1 MPQGGD
7 MIWIYLVVLAG
18 FAAGA
23 ILYDRR
29 RRGRSESGGAEV
41 NHPAIERLDRVLKRE
56 GADVRAAPLQRSV
69 TEREPTGGGITA
81 SSSWSVPHRA
91 SLARSEPGRE
101 LVEVGA
107 EMASASVAAPAPA
120 AVAVAYREAGTDR
133 GMPAV
138 GDAGLDGGSVQN
150 REVAAAGSTAEGDP
164 GAQTH
169 RATWSLPDVLASPT
183 KLLRAL
189 ARSPETVGAPKAT
202 GGGRK
207 PVRFAD
213 DAEFLPAALEIL
225 ETPPSP
231 TATWLMLGICAV
243 FLTALIW
250 AFVGKLDIH
259 AVAMGKIQASG
270 RTKVVQ
276 PLEAGRVA
284 AILVESG
291 QLVKKGDV
299 LVELD
304 PTETAADL
312 EALRRELES
321 VTGEAVRRNAA
332 VLAAR
337 TLNEPAAPPLFP
349 DLVGPRVRQRESD
362 LLAAE
367 LSQLRSNIQGI
378 KAQIAERQ
386 ASKRRLA
393 ASIDARRRALGL
405 SKERVGMRE
414 EIRTRGAGSRALT
427 IDAELQYENFA
438 ITDASE
444 RGQLAEADASVNSL
458 EARIMQAQD
467 QFIAEQ
473 AQKASE
479 ADRRRDRLEQ
489 EIVKARSKR
498 DRTQLRAPSAGLV
511 QQIEVSTIGQVVA
524 SGQSLMSVVPVD
536 EPLEVEAMIVN
547 KDIGFITPGQRAVV
561 KVEAF
566 PFTRY
571 GSIEARVVKV
581 SSDAVEDRN
590 ATGMMDAA
598 SAARPQANSAPKTSP
613 GQNLVFPA
621 VLKLDRRTIN
631 IDGKEIPLT
640 PGMAVTVEIKT
651 GQRRA
656 ISYVLSPL
664 SEVITTSA
672 HER

>member
-1 MPQGGD
+1 MPQGAD
-7 MIWIYLVVLAG
+7 MIWIYLVVLVV
-18 FAAGA
+18 F
-23 ILYDRR
+23 
-29 RRGRSESGGAEV
+29 SGGAVIYGLRQRGE
-41 NHPAIERLDRVLKRE
+41 NERAPTKINLPAVERLDRVLKRE
-56 GADVRAAPLQRSV
+56 GTAA
-69 TEREPTGGGITA
+69 REKPDDQVSAKHGPKPGGVTA
-81 SSSWSVPHRA
+81 SSSWSMPRMAALVRPAAEVA
-91 SLARSEPGRE
+91 STPAA
-101 LVEVGA
+101 EVTP
-107 EMASASVAAPAPA
+107 AAPAA
-120 AVAVAYREAGTDR
+120 NAMA
-133 GMPAV
+133 
-138 GDAGLDGGSVQN
+138 
-150 REVAAAGSTAEGDP
+150 P
-164 GAQTH
+164 GAAPPRMEH
-169 RATWSLPDVLASPT
+169 SRPILVDGAPVRANDPDGRPEPEDLPVGVEDNGTTGRASWSVPRILASPT
-183 KLLRAL
+183 RLLREL
-189 ARSPETVGAPKAT
+189 AKAPETVGAAKAT
-202 GGGRK
+202 GGGRQT
-207 PVRFAD
+207 VRLAD

-259 AVAMGKIQASG
+259 AVAMGKIQTSG

-291 QLVKKGDV
+291 RLVQKGDV
-299 LVELD
+299 LIELD

-321 VTGEAVRRNAA
+321 VTGETVRRYAA

-337 TLNEPAAPPLFP
+337 TLDGVVAPPIFP
-349 DLVGPRVRQRESD
+349 ELVGPRVRQRESD

-367 LSQLRSNIQGI
+367 LSQLRSSIEGI

-393 ASIDARRRALGL
+393 ASIEARRRALGL

-414 EIRTRGAGSRALT
+414 EIRTRGAGSRALI

-458 EARIMQAQD
+458 EARMVQAQD

-489 EIVKARSKR
+489 EIVKARSKQ

-511 QQIEVSTIGQVVA
+511 QQVEVSTIGQVVA
-524 SGQSLMSVVPVD
+524 GGQSLMSVVPVD

-547 KDIGFITPGQRAVV
+547 KDIGFVTPGQRAVV

-571 GSIEARVVKV
+571 GTIEAQVVKV

-598 SAARPQANSAPKTSP
+598 SAARPQANSAPPKTSP

-621 VLKLDRRTIN
+621 VLKLDRRSMN

>member
-1 MPQGGD
+1 MP
-7 MIWIYLVVLAG
+7 
-18 FAAGA
+18 
-23 ILYDRR
+23 
-29 RRGRSESGGAEV
+29 
-41 NHPAIERLDRVLKRE
+41 RVLT
-56 GADVRAAPLQRSV
+56 S
-69 TEREPTGGGITA
+69 PTQLL
-81 SSSWSVPHRA
+81 RDM
-91 SLARSEPGRE
+91 ARTP
-101 LVEVGA
+101 
-107 EMASASVAAPAPA
+107 
-120 AVAVAYREAGTDR
+120 
-133 GMPAV
+133 
-138 GDAGLDGGSVQN
+138 
-150 REVAAAGSTAEGDP
+150 
-164 GAQTH
+164 
-169 RATWSLPDVLASPT
+169 WSLG
-183 KLLRAL
+183 RARP
-189 ARSPETVGAPKAT
+189 AGMAP
-202 GGGRK
+202 K

-284 AILVESG
+284 AIFVESG
-291 QLVKKGDV
+291 KLVKKGDI

-312 EALRRELES
+312 EALQRELES
-321 VTGEAVRRNAA
+321 VTGESVRRKAA
-332 VLAAR
+332 VVGAR
-337 TLNEPAAPPLFP
+337 TLDVRRAPLDFP
-349 DLVGPRVRQRESD
+349 DLVGARVRQRESD
-362 LLAAE
+362 LLVAE
-367 LSQLRSNIQGI
+367 LSQLRSNIEGV
-378 KAQIAERQ
+378 KAQIVERQ
-386 ASKRRLA
+386 ASKLRLA
-393 ASIDARRRALGL
+393 ASVDARRKALGL
-405 SKERVGMRE
+405 SRERVGMRE
-414 EIRTRGAGSRALT
+414 EIRTRGAGSRALI

-444 RGQLAEADASVNSL
+444 RGQMAEADASVKSL
-458 EARIMQAQD
+458 EARMVQTQD

-489 EIVKARSKR
+489 EIVKAQSKR

-536 EPLEVEAMIVN
+536 EPMEVEAMIVN
-547 KDIGFITPGQRAVV
+547 KDIGFVTPGQRAVV

-571 GSIEARVVKV
+571 GTIEAQVVKV
-581 SSDAVEDRN
+581 STDAVEDRN

-598 SAARPQANSAPKTSP
+598 SAARPQANAAPKTSP

-631 IDGKEIPLT
+631 IDGKEIALT
-640 PGMAVTVEIKT
+640 AGMAVTVEIKT

-656 ISYVLSPL
+656 ISFVLSPL